1 MLVAVPPARAHGIGD
16 LATDW
21 VFWALLASLVIYAS
35 GLVRSRQRPSAWRPS
50 LFVVGWILLFIA
62 LVGPVEHWAH
72 ISLAGHMTQHM
83 ILLAVAPPLLLL
95 ARPMPQFM
103 QALTL
108 PVRRRIGPWLGNI
121 YSVSGRT
128 PVLAFIAHGLVIW
141 FWHLPMPYQLAL
153 DYWLIHDLEHLLFF
167 TTGLWF
173 WWSLI
178 APGRLGLPGFGLA
191 SVLAVLTL
199 MHTGMLGA
207 LMTFAP
213 HLLYPEHPAGFAGF
227 DQLSD
232 QQLAGLLMW
241 VPGGLIYTIAALTLT
256 SLWLTRQQQAPAKP
270 TPDS

>member
-1 MLVAVPPARAHGIGD
+1 MRGLITLGLMVVAVAPARAHGVGE

-21 VFWALLASLVIYAS
+21 VFWALLASLVIYVF
-35 GLVRSRQRPSAWRPS
+35 GLVRTRQRPSIWRPS

-72 ISLAGHMTQHM
+72 LSLAGHMTQHM

-103 QALTL
+103 QALT
-108 PVRRRIGPWLGNI
+108 PSGRRRIGPLLGNI

-153 DYWLIHDLEHLLFF
+153 EYWLIHDLEHLLFF
-167 TTGLWF
+167 ATGLWF

-178 APGRLGLPGFGLA
+178 APGRLGLPGFGMA
-191 SVLAVLTL
+191 SILAVLTL
-199 MHTGMLGA
+199 M
-207 LMTFAP
+207 
-213 HLLYPEHPAGFAGF
+213 
-227 DQLSD
+227 
-232 QQLAGLLMW
+232 
-241 VPGGLIYTIAALTLT
+241 
-256 SLWLTRQQQAPAKP
+256 
-270 TPDS
+270 